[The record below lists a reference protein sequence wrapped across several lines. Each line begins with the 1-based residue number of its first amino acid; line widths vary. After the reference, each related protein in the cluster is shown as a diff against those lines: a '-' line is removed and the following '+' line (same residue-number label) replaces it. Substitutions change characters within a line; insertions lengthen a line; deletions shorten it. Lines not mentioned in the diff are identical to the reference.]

1 MKINLTTKSVPAP
14 LAGIFEK
21 YSVFILPFVSG
32 LIILALLLFVVRPR
46 LGEIFELRGQVAKA
60 REDAVVLEN
69 KLSTLQNFDQ
79 DKLLS
84 DVKKVETAL
93 PSDKDLQ
100 GLLSTLERLAAET
113 GVGISAVQLTPG
125 QISPIPAGGAAEN
138 FPVKVTITGNFFQIK
153 SHLARVFESIRVIGV
168 KSLTITLGT
177 VGSASL
183 SATLNLDSFFQQ
195 LAATQVQ
202 VREPLQNLT
211 SAEQQILD
219 KILVPQPTTVT
230 PPPPPITG
238 KADPFAAF

>member
-32 LIILALLLFVVRPR
+32 LIVLALLLFVVRPR

-60 REDAVVLEN
+60 KQDAVVLEN
-69 KLSTLQNFDQ
+69 KLSNLQNFDQ

-113 GVGISAVQLTPG
+113 GVGILAVQLTPG

-138 FPVKVTITGNFFQIK
+138 FPVKITITGNFFQIK
-153 SHLARVFESIRVIGV
+153 NHLARVFESIRVIGV

-195 LAATQVQ
+195 LSATQVQ

-219 KILVPQPTTVT
+219 KISVPQPATVT

-238 KADPFAAF
+238 KADPFAPF